1 MSFSACT
8 NTGFVPNLK
17 ERNFFMSKNR
27 KVFRCAIYLR
37 LSKEDDSIAVASNSI
52 VNQEKMILMY
62 IDDHDDLVFKKKY
75 VDDGVSGSAF
85 DRPGFNEMMEDV
97 DAGKIDCI
105 IVKDLSRFGRNHYEC
120 DRYMQQVF
128 PQKGIRFIAITDH
141 YDSNNETSE
150 TDMFLIPIKNIMND
164 NYCRDMS
171 VKIRTQLETK
181 RKSGECVKNFA
192 PYGYMKDPEDRHKLI
207 IDEYAAFVVKEI
219 FNMKLRGY
227 SVNAIVDE
235 LNERSI
241 KSPSEYKK
249 SQNSKYTA
257 NLQRR
262 SVARWSTTEIRNIL
276 SDMTY
281 CGSLVQGRITKPT
294 FKCKKSKPVDKEKW
308 IVVNDT
314 HEAIIDLWHFRAV
327 ERLLEIETR
336 IPPSQKMVYSLSGM
350 VRCGKC
356 GGKMIRKVK
365 SNKYGTYYYLVCNN
379 KLNKTCDMPMISYDE
394 AEGAVLKA
402 IQLHIHNMLD
412 VNNYLQSRD
421 NTSIAESINS
431 ILAVDIIEKKNE
443 IKAIENS
450 LIFLHDKHLSGVLG
464 DAEYIRLRKIKTA
477 MLDEAEESLEILKRK
492 HETSQNVTKGT
503 NLWIDAFKKFQNV
516 DVLKREAV
524 ALFVQG
530 IVFNSDKELE
540 LTFVYETEL
549 EELNKIS
556 NNLKSGQAVCSEAV

>member
-1 MSFSACT
+1 MS
-8 NTGFVPNLK
+8 
-17 ERNFFMSKNR
+17 
-27 KVFRCAIYLR
+27 
-37 LSKEDDSIAVASNSI
+37 
-52 VNQEKMILMY
+52 
-62 IDDHDDLVFKKKY
+62 
-75 VDDGVSGSAF
+75 
-85 DRPGFNEMMEDV
+85 
-97 DAGKIDCI
+97 
-105 IVKDLSRFGRNHYEC
+105 
-120 DRYMQQVF
+120 
-128 PQKGIRFIAITDH
+128 
-141 YDSNNETSE
+141 
-150 TDMFLIPIKNIMND
+150 
-164 NYCRDMS
+164 
-171 VKIRTQLETK
+171 
-181 RKSGECVKNFA
+181 
-192 PYGYMKDPEDRHKLI
+192 
-207 IDEYAAFVVKEI
+207 
-219 FNMKLRGY
+219 
-227 SVNAIVDE
+227 
-235 LNERSI
+235 
-241 KSPSEYKK
+241 
-249 SQNSKYTA
+249 
-257 NLQRR
+257 
-262 SVARWSTTEIRNIL
+262 
-276 SDMTY
+276 
-281 CGSLVQGRITKPT
+281 
-294 FKCKKSKPVDKEKW
+294 
-308 IVVNDT
+308 
-314 HEAIIDLWHFRAV
+314 
-327 ERLLEIETR
+327 
-336 IPPSQKMVYSLSGM
+336 
-350 VRCGKC
+350 
-356 GGKMIRKVK
+356 
-365 SNKYGTYYYLVCNN
+365 
-379 KLNKTCDMPMISYDE
+379 MISYDE

>member
-1 MSFSACT
+1 
-8 NTGFVPNLK
+8 
-17 ERNFFMSKNR
+17 MSKNE
-27 KVFRCAIYLR
+27 KVFRCAMYLR
-37 LSKEDDSIAVASNSI
+37 LSKEDDSVAVASNSI
-52 VNQEKMILMY
+52 INQEKMIRMY

-75 VDDGVSGSAF
+75 IDDGVSGSAF

-120 DRYMQQVF
+120 DRYMQVVF
-128 PQKGIRFIAITDH
+128 PQKGVRFIAITDH

-192 PYGYMKDPEDRHKLI
+192 PYGYVKDPEDRHKLI

-219 FNMKLRGY
+219 FHMKLKGY

-235 LNERSI
+235 LNERGI

-249 SQNSKYTA
+249 SQDSKYTA
-257 NLQRR
+257 TLQRN
-262 SVARWSTTEIRNIL
+262 SVARWCTTEVRNIL

-308 IVVNDT
+308 TVVDDT
-314 HEAIIDLWHFRAV
+314 HEAIIPLSHFKAV

-336 IPPSQKMVYSLSGM
+336 IPPSQKMVYPLSGM

-365 SNKYGTYYYLVCNN
+365 SNKYGEYHYLVCNN
-379 KLNKTCDMPMISYDE
+379 KLNKTCDMPMIPYDE
-394 AEGAVLKA
+394 AEEVVFKSLQ
-402 IQLHIHNMLD
+402 IHIRQMVD
-412 VNNYLQSRD
+412 VNYYLQTHD
-421 NTSIAESINS
+421 NSSITESINS
-431 ILAVDIIEKKNE
+431 ILSVDITEKKNE
-443 IKAIENS
+443 IRAIENS
-450 LIFLHDKHLSGVLG
+450 LYFLHDKHLSGVLG
-464 DAEYIRLRKIKTA
+464 DAEYSRLRKIKTA
-477 MLDEAEESLEILKRK
+477 MLDEAEEALELLQKK
-492 HETSQNVTKGT
+492 HETSQSVAKGS
-503 NLWIDAFKKFQNV
+503 NSWIDAFKEFENI
-516 DVLKREAV
+516 DALRREAV
-524 ALFVQG
+524 ALFVRN
-530 IVFNSDKELE
+530 IMFNSDRKVEIS
-540 LTFVYETEL
+540 FVYQTEL
-549 EELNKIS
+549 DELNKIS
-556 NNLKSGQAVCSEAV
+556 DNLKSEQMICSEAV

>member
-1 MSFSACT
+1 
-8 NTGFVPNLK
+8 
-17 ERNFFMSKNR
+17 
-27 KVFRCAIYLR
+27 
-37 LSKEDDSIAVASNSI
+37 
-52 VNQEKMILMY
+52 
-62 IDDHDDLVFKKKY
+62 
-75 VDDGVSGSAF
+75 
-85 DRPGFNEMMEDV
+85 
-97 DAGKIDCI
+97 
-105 IVKDLSRFGRNHYEC
+105 
-120 DRYMQQVF
+120 
-128 PQKGIRFIAITDH
+128 
-141 YDSNNETSE
+141 
-150 TDMFLIPIKNIMND
+150 MND

-365 SNKYGTYYYLVCNN
+365 SNKYGTYHYLVCNN
-379 KLNKTCDMPMISYDE
+379 KLNKTCDMSMISYDE

>member
-1 MSFSACT
+1 M
-8 NTGFVPNLK
+8 
-17 ERNFFMSKNR
+17 RKNG

-52 VNQEKMILMY
+52 INQEKMIRMY
-62 IDDHDDLVFKKKY
+62 IDDHEDLVFKKKY
-75 VDDGVSGSAF
+75 IDDGVSGSGF

-120 DRYMQQVF
+120 DRYMQVIF
-128 PQKGIRFIAITDH
+128 PQKGIRFIAITDN

-181 RKSGECVKNFA
+181 RKLGECVKNFA
-192 PYGYMKDPEDRHKLI
+192 PYGYIKDPEDKHKLI

-219 FNMKLRGY
+219 FFMKLRGY
-227 SVNAIVDE
+227 SVNSIVDE
-235 LNERSI
+235 LNERGI

-257 NLQRR
+257 TLQRN
-262 SVARWSTTEIRNIL
+262 SVAKWCTTEVRNIL
-276 SDMTY
+276 TDMNY

-294 FKCKKSKPVDKEKW
+294 FKCKKSKPVEKDKW
-308 IVVNDT
+308 TVVEDT
-314 HEAIIDLWHFRAV
+314 HEAIISLAHFRAV

-365 SNKYGTYYYLVCNN
+365 SNKYGTYHYLICSN
-379 KLNKTCDMPMISYDE
+379 KLDKSCDMPMIPYDD
-394 AEGAVLKA
+394 AETVVLGAL
-402 IQLHIHNMLD
+402 QFHIRSMID
-412 VNNYLQSRD
+412 VNYYLQSRD
-421 NTSIAESINS
+421 NSSITDSINS
-431 ILAVDIIEKKNE
+431 ILLMDINEKKNE
-443 IKAIENS
+443 IRAIENS
-450 LIFLHDKHLSGVLG
+450 LCFLHDKHLSGVLG
-464 DAEYIRLRKIKTA
+464 DAEYSRLRKIKTA
-477 MLDEAEESLEILKRK
+477 MLDEAEESLELLKIK
-492 HETSQNVTKGT
+492 HETSQNVAKG
-503 NLWIDAFKKFQNV
+503 NDSWLEIFKEYQNISI
-516 DVLKREAV
+516 LKREAV
-524 ALFVQG
+524 ALFVKNV
-530 IVFNSDKELE
+530 VFGGDKTVEIS
-540 LTFVYETEL
+540 FVYQTEL
-549 EELNKIS
+549 DELNKIS
-556 NNLKSGQAVCSEAV
+556 DNLKSEQQICSEAV